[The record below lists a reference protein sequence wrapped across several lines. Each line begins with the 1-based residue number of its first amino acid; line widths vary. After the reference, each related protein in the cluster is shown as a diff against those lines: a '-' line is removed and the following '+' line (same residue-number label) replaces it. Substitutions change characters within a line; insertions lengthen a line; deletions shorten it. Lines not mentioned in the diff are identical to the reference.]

1 MYNGCGPRTIEDA
14 SIGGH
19 YGTVYGVLL
28 DVSTGQDYIRYIQW
42 VQLEDYVECVNWV
55 KMHDYVVCFYRRKE
69 CETKLK
75 EIRGDWQKHST
86 VGVMTVAWTQT
97 PDRI

>member
-1 MYNGCGPRTIEDA
+1 MYNGCVHRTIEGA

-42 VQLEDYVECVNWV
+42 V
-55 KMHDYVVCFYRRKE
+55 
-69 CETKLK
+69 
-75 EIRGDWQKHST
+75 
-86 VGVMTVAWTQT
+86 
-97 PDRI
+97 